1 MLFRSMLVRL
11 DTDNKGYAPKY
22 FLRASEL
29 NTFSEEQNADWKTLV
44 WDELSDSLCLP
55 NGSIGFRW
63 DGSQKWNLETHAQDK
78 EVHAAL
84 SLKERADEV
93 VNVGFTYFGG
103 EFDDMIYRKVPAKRI
118 PLANGE
124 TALVATVFDLMVAS
138 YGVDN
143 GLGCENSTKD
153 YFDDKPYTPA
163 WQEKHT
169 GVKPEL
175 VIQVAREFAQNAH
188 DTEGRSMVIV
198 GAGLNH
204 WYHMDMA
211 YRGIKI
217 GRAHV

>member
-1 MLFRSMLVRL
+1 M
-11 DTDNKGYAPKY
+11 
-22 FLRASEL
+22 E
-29 NTFSEEQNADWKTLV
+29 
-44 WDELSDSLCLP
+44 
-55 NGSIGFRW
+55 I
-63 DGSQKWNLETHAQDK
+63 HAQDK

-103 EFDDMIYRKVPAKRI
+103 EFDDMIYHKVPAKRI

-143 GLGCENSTKD
+143 GLGGENSAKD

-204 WYHMDMA
+204 WYHIDMA
-211 YRGIKI
+211 YRGIINMLMMCGSLGKS
-217 GRAHV
+217 GGGWCH